1 MIGNFLGAFL
11 GETGEEQGTWK
22 TFTWKVVIFPRS
34 NEWLIILNHMFF
46 LYEKTSEC
54 FKQRKCQSF
63 ISSNYTY
70 ICGVFVG
77 KKHMRFPCFQ
87 SHLVDTNF
95 SQSQVL
101 TWSEGPAIGGA
112 FHVGVEAPPAM
123 CFPWRIGWFLI
134 RCVTFMTLLYFNNDL
149 LI

>member
-1 MIGNFLGAFL
+1 MIANFRGAFL
-11 GETGEEQGTWK
+11 GETGETGHLWCVK
-22 TFTWKVVIFPRS
+22 NPRS
-34 NEWLIILNHMFF
+34 NEWLIVLNHIFF

-70 ICGVFVG
+70 IYISVVFVG
-77 KKHMRFPCFQ
+77 IKHMKFPCFQ

-123 CFPWRIGWFLI
+123 CFHGGLDDFSSDESRSWLYYI
-134 RCVTFMTLLYFNNDL
+134 YFNNDL